1 VEEGASAVAR
11 QIRDAAGKHALVSP
25 GLDAALGF
33 AQRQM
38 AAARTALEQAQ
49 PNAQQAGELAS
60 EAVDALNATA
70 LALARSADDVA
81 SAKSGSGLQE
91 AIERLAKAAGQQS
104 GLNADA
110 QGLLPMAGQGGDQVL
125 QQMRALAAR
134 QRALAEELERLQ
146 AEGATSAAGP
156 LAEEARQLARQ
167 LDAGRLDPQTLARQ
181 QQLYRR
187 LLDAGRSLTGPET
200 DEQKDRV
207 SRAAQGDS
215 VHVPA
220 ALRAGATGAAGIPYP
235 SWSELQHLTPEQR
248 RQVLEY
254 FRRLNAPPAH

>member
-1 VEEGASAVAR
+1 
-11 QIRDAAGKHALVSP
+11 VSP

-33 AQRQM
+33 AQRQK

-49 PNAQQAGELAS
+49 PNAQQAGELAN

-70 LALARSADDVA
+70 LALARSADDVS

-91 AIERLAKAAGQQS
+91 AIEQLAKMAGQQS

-110 QGLLPMAGQGGDQVL
+110 QGLMPMMGQGGDQLL

-146 AEGATSAAGP
+146 AGGATSAAGP

-200 DEQKDRV
+200 DEQRDRV
-207 SRAAQGDS
+207 SRAAVGDS
-215 VHVPA
+215 VHVPTG
-220 ALRAGATGAAGIPYP
+220 LSAGATGAAGIAYP
-235 SWSELQHLTPEQR
+235 SWAELQHLTPEQR

-254 FRRLNAPPAH
+254 FRRLNAPSAR